1 MENTLN
7 RSVGCAIV
15 VPFAFDRST
24 TIHMGTD
31 RLVPEGMIRVE
42 RDFDSTLDCVDEA
55 ESLILETASRS
66 GFDEDDQHHISMAAR
81 ECLVNA
87 VVHGN
92 RYNANKKVHVEV
104 EGSPERMRIVI
115 RDQGEGFELNE
126 LPDPLAEEN
135 LLRHS
140 GRGIFLIRAFMDE
153 FNVRKVSP
161 HGTEVTLV
169 KERGRNED
177 K

>member
-1 MENTLN
+1 
-7 RSVGCAIV
+7 
-15 VPFAFDRST
+15 
-24 TIHMGTD
+24 MGTE
-31 RLVPEGMIRVE
+31 REGAVKIE
-42 RDFDSTLDCVDEA
+42 RAFDSTLESVDEA
-55 ESLILETASRS
+55 EALILDTAGKA
-66 GFDEDDQHHISMAAR
+66 GFDEDEQHHISMAAR

-92 RYNANKKVHVEV
+92 RYSSHKKVHVMIEA
-104 EGSPERMRIVI
+104 SSDRIKIVI
-115 RDQGEGFELNE
+115 TDEGEGFDLSD

-153 FNVRKVSP
+153 LSMRKISP

>member
-1 MENTLN
+1 
-7 RSVGCAIV
+7 
-15 VPFAFDRST
+15 
-24 TIHMGTD
+24 MGTD
-31 RLVPEGMIRVE
+31 QGGAVKVE
-42 RDFDSTLDCVDEA
+42 RAFDSTLECVDDAEA
-55 ESLILETASRS
+55 VILDAAAKA

-92 RYNANKKVHVEV
+92 RYSLLKKVHLSIDA
-104 EGSPERMRIVI
+104 SPDRIRIVI
-115 RDQGEGFELNE
+115 TDEGEGFDLSD

-135 LLRHS
+135 ILRHS

-169 KERGRNED
+169 KLRGRNEHSER
-177 K
+177 

>member
-1 MENTLN
+1 MK
-7 RSVGCAIV
+7 I
-15 VPFAFDRST
+15 
-24 TIHMGTD
+24 
-31 RLVPEGMIRVE
+31 E
-42 RDFDSTLDCVDEA
+42 RAFDSTLECVDDAEA
-55 ESLILETASRS
+55 MILEAAERA

-92 RYNANKKVHVEV
+92 RYSARKKVHVTV
-104 EGSPERMRIVI
+104 ETSSDRIRIVI
-115 RDQGEGFELNE
+115 TDEGEGFDLSD

-140 GRGIFLIRAFMDE
+140 GRGIFLIRAFMSE
-153 FNVRKVSP
+153 FNMRKISP

-169 KERGRNED
+169 KERGRNEET
-177 K
+177 

>member
-1 MENTLN
+1 
-7 RSVGCAIV
+7 
-15 VPFAFDRST
+15 
-24 TIHMGTD
+24 MGTE
-31 RLVPEGMIRVE
+31 RERVVKTE
-42 RDFDSTLDCVDEA
+42 RAFESTLESVDEA
-55 ESLILETASRS
+55 EAMILEAAEAA

-92 RYNANKKVHVEV
+92 RYSAHKRVHVSIET
-104 EGSPERMRIVI
+104 SSDRIKVVI
-115 RDQGEGFELNE
+115 RDEGEGFDLGD

-153 FNVRKVSP
+153 FDMRKVSP

>member
-1 MENTLN
+1 
-7 RSVGCAIV
+7 
-15 VPFAFDRST
+15 
-24 TIHMGTD
+24 
-31 RLVPEGMIRVE
+31 
-42 RDFDSTLDCVDEA
+42 VDEA
-55 ESLILETASRS
+55 EGMILDAAARA
-66 GFDEDDQHHISMAAR
+66 GFDEDEQHHISMAAR

-92 RYNANKKVHVEV
+92 RYNAHKKVRVVIETTADKIK
-104 EGSPERMRIVI
+104 IVI
-115 RDQGEGFELNE
+115 TDEGQGFDLSD

-153 FNVRKVSP
+153 FTMRKISP

>member
-1 MENTLN
+1 
-7 RSVGCAIV
+7 V
-15 VPFAFDRST
+15 VPFAFDGPTSKRMDT
-24 TIHMGTD
+24 KRD
-31 RLVPEGMIRVE
+31 RVVPEGVVPPDAVKVE
-42 RDFDSTLDCVDEA
+42 RVFDSTLESVDEA
-55 ESLILETASRS
+55 EAMILDVAVKN
-66 GFDEDDQHHISMAAR
+66 GFHEDEQHHISMAVR

-92 RYNANKKVHVEV
+92 RYNANKKVRVEV
-104 EGSPERMRIVI
+104 DGSPERLRIAVT
-115 RDQGEGFELNE
+115 DEGEGFELTD

-153 FNVRKVSP
+153 VSMRKLSP
-161 HGTEVTLV
+161 HGTEVVLV

>member
-1 MENTLN
+1 
-7 RSVGCAIV
+7 
-15 VPFAFDRST
+15 
-24 TIHMGTD
+24 MGTE
-31 RLVPEGMIRVE
+31 REGAVKIE
-42 RDFDSTLDCVDEA
+42 RAFDSTLESVDEA
-55 ESLILETASRS
+55 EALILESAANA
-66 GFDEDDQHHISMAAR
+66 GFDEDEQHHISMAAR

-92 RYNANKKVHVEV
+92 RYSAHKKVHLVIET
-104 EGSPERMRIVI
+104 SSDRIRI
-115 RDQGEGFELNE
+115 LITDEGEGFDLTE

-140 GRGIFLIRAFMDE
+140 GRGIFLIRAFMDDLQM
-153 FNVRKVSP
+153 RKVSP

-169 KERGRNED
+169 KIRGRNED

>member
-1 MENTLN
+1 
-7 RSVGCAIV
+7 VKI
-15 VPFAFDRST
+15 DRA
-24 TIHMGTD
+24 
-31 RLVPEGMIRVE
+31 
-42 RDFDSTLDCVDEA
+42 FDSTLESVDEA
-55 ESLILETASRS
+55 EALILETAATA
-66 GFDEDDQHHISMAAR
+66 GFDEDEQHHISMAAR

-92 RYNANKKVHVEV
+92 RYSAHKKVHVAIETT
-104 EGSPERMRIVI
+104 SERIKIVI
-115 RDQGEGFELNE
+115 TDEGEGFDLSD

-153 FNVRKVSP
+153 LSMRKISP

>member
-1 MENTLN
+1 MATEE
-7 RSVGCAIV
+7 RGAVK
-15 VPFAFDRST
+15 
-24 TIHMGTD
+24 
-31 RLVPEGMIRVE
+31 VE
-42 RDFDSTLDCVDEA
+42 RAFDSTLECVDDAEA
-55 ESLILETASRS
+55 LILEAAAKA

-92 RYNANKKVHVEV
+92 RYSSLKKVYVNIDAAND
-104 EGSPERMRIVI
+104 RLRIVI
-115 RDQGEGFELNE
+115 RDEGEGFDLSD

-153 FNVRKVSP
+153 FNVRKLSP

>member
-1 MENTLN
+1 
-7 RSVGCAIV
+7 
-15 VPFAFDRST
+15 
-24 TIHMGTD
+24 MGTD
-31 RLVPEGMIRVE
+31 RQGAVKIE
-42 RDFDSTLDCVDEA
+42 RAFDSTLESVDEA
-55 ESLILETASRS
+55 EAMILDAAAKA
-66 GFDEDDQHHISMAAR
+66 GFDEDEQHHISMAAR

-92 RYNANKKVHVEV
+92 RYSAKKKVHLTVEASAEQIRV
-104 EGSPERMRIVI
+104 VI
-115 RDQGEGFELNE
+115 RDEGEGFDLTD

-135 LLRHS
+135 ILRHS

-153 FNVRKVSP
+153 FNMRKISP

>member
-1 MENTLN
+1 
-7 RSVGCAIV
+7 
-15 VPFAFDRST
+15 
-24 TIHMGTD
+24 MGIE
-31 RLVPEGMIRVE
+31 REGAVKIE
-42 RDFDSTLDCVDEA
+42 RAFDSTLESVDEA
-55 ESLILETASRS
+55 EALILDAAGKA
-66 GFDEDDQHHISMAAR
+66 GFDEDEQHHISMAAR

-92 RYNANKKVHVEV
+92 RYSAHKKVHVVIE
-104 EGSPERMRIVI
+104 SLPDHIRIVI
-115 RDQGEGFELNE
+115 TDEGEGFDLSE

-140 GRGIFLIRAFMDE
+140 GRGLFLIRAFMDE
-153 FNVRKVSP
+153 LSVRRISP

-169 KERGRNED
+169 KIRGRNED

>member
-1 MENTLN
+1 
-7 RSVGCAIV
+7 
-15 VPFAFDRST
+15 
-24 TIHMGTD
+24 MGTD
-31 RLVPEGMIRVE
+31 QEGAVTVE
-42 RDFDSTLDCVDEA
+42 RAFESTLESVDEA
-55 ESLILETASRS
+55 EGIIIDAAARA
-66 GFDEDDQHHISMAAR
+66 GFDEDEQHHISMAAR

-92 RYNANKKVHVEV
+92 RYSGHKKVHVAIETTA
-104 EGSPERMRIVI
+104 ERIKIVI
-115 RDQGEGFELNE
+115 RDEGQGFDLSD

-153 FNVRKVSP
+153 FDMRKVAP

>member
-1 MENTLN
+1 
-7 RSVGCAIV
+7 
-15 VPFAFDRST
+15 
-24 TIHMGTD
+24 MGTEKQGA
-31 RLVPEGMIRVE
+31 VKVE
-42 RDFDSTLDCVDEA
+42 RAFDSTLECVDDAEA
-55 ESLILETASRS
+55 LILDAAAKA
-66 GFDEDDQHHISMAAR
+66 GFEEDDQHHISMAAR

-92 RYNANKKVHVEV
+92 RYSLHKKVHVAIEAAAD
-104 EGSPERMRIVI
+104 RIRIVI
-115 RDQGEGFELNE
+115 RDEGEGFDLSD
-126 LPDPLAEEN
+126 LPDPLADEN

-169 KERGRNED
+169 KVRGRNEE

>member
-1 MENTLN
+1 
-7 RSVGCAIV
+7 
-15 VPFAFDRST
+15 
-24 TIHMGTD
+24 MGTE
-31 RLVPEGMIRVE
+31 REGAEKVE
-42 RDFDSTLDCVDEA
+42 RAFESTLESVDEA
-55 ESLILETASRS
+55 EGMIIEAASRA
-66 GFDEDDQHHISMAAR
+66 GFDEDEQHHISMAAR

-92 RYNANKKVHVEV
+92 RYNAHKKVHVTIETT
-104 EGSPERMRIVI
+104 SDKIKIVI
-115 RDQGEGFELNE
+115 RDEGLGFDLSE

-140 GRGIFLIRAFMDE
+140 GRGIFLIRAFMDD
-153 FNVRKVSP
+153 FTMRKTIP

>member
-1 MENTLN
+1 
-7 RSVGCAIV
+7 
-15 VPFAFDRST
+15 
-24 TIHMGTD
+24 MGTEREGAVKID
-31 RLVPEGMIRVE
+31 RAFE
-42 RDFDSTLDCVDEA
+42 STLESVDEA
-55 ESLILETASRS
+55 EALILDAAAKA
-66 GFDEDDQHHISMAAR
+66 GFDEDEQHHISMAAR

-92 RYNANKKVHVEV
+92 RYSAHKKVHLQIET
-104 EGSPERMRIVI
+104 SSDRIKIVI
-115 RDQGEGFELNE
+115 TDEGEGFDLSE

-140 GRGIFLIRAFMDE
+140 GRGIFLIRAFMDDLQM
-153 FNVRKVSP
+153 RKVSP

>member
-1 MENTLN
+1 
-7 RSVGCAIV
+7 
-15 VPFAFDRST
+15 
-24 TIHMGTD
+24 MGTD
-31 RLVPEGMIRVE
+31 REDAVKIDRS
-42 RDFDSTLDCVDEA
+42 FDSTLECVDEA
-55 ESLILETASRS
+55 ETLILDAAGKA
-66 GFDEDDQHHISMAAR
+66 GFDEDEQHHISMAAR

-92 RYNANKKVHVEV
+92 RYSAHKKVHVVIE
-104 EGSPERMRIVI
+104 SSSERIRIVI
-115 RDQGEGFELNE
+115 TDEGEGFDLSE

-140 GRGIFLIRAFMDE
+140 GRGIFLIRAFMDSLT
-153 FNVRKVSP
+153 VRKVSP

>member
-1 MENTLN
+1 METEHGGALK
-7 RSVGCAIV
+7 
-15 VPFAFDRST
+15 
-24 TIHMGTD
+24 
-31 RLVPEGMIRVE
+31 VE
-42 RDFDSTLDCVDEA
+42 RTFESTLESVDEA
-55 ESLILETASRS
+55 EALIIDAAAKV
-66 GFDEDDQHHISMAAR
+66 GFDEDDQHHLSMAAR

-92 RYNANKKVHVEV
+92 RYSAHKSVHVVV
-104 EGSPERMRIVI
+104 EATPERIKVVI
-115 RDQGEGFELNE
+115 TDEGDGFDLSD

-140 GRGIFLIRAFMDE
+140 GRGIFLIRAFMDD
-153 FNVRKVSP
+153 FTMRKISP
-161 HGTEVTLV
+161 HGTEVTLI

>member
-1 MENTLN
+1 MT
-7 RSVGCAIV
+7 
-15 VPFAFDRST
+15 
-24 TIHMGTD
+24 
-31 RLVPEGMIRVE
+31 VE
-42 RDFDSTLDCVDEA
+42 RAYDSTLESVDEA
-55 ESLILETASRS
+55 ESLILEMAAKA

-92 RYNANKKVHVEV
+92 RYNLHKKVRVRIEAP
-104 EGSPERMRIVI
+104 PERI
-115 RDQGEGFELNE
+115 RVTITDEGEGFDLSD

-140 GRGIFLIRAFMDE
+140 GRGIFLIRAFMDD
-153 FNVRKVSP
+153 FTMRKVEP

-169 KERGRNED
+169 KERRRNED

>member
-1 MENTLN
+1 
-7 RSVGCAIV
+7 
-15 VPFAFDRST
+15 
-24 TIHMGTD
+24 MGTEKGS
-31 RLVPEGMIRVE
+31 VVKVE
-42 RDFDSTLDCVDEA
+42 RAFDSTLECVDDAEA
-55 ESLILETASRS
+55 LIIEAASKA

-92 RYNANKKVHVEV
+92 RYSSLKKVHVTIEATQD
-104 EGSPERMRIVI
+104 RIRIVI
-115 RDQGEGFELNE
+115 RDEGEGFDLSD

-153 FNVRKVSP
+153 FSVRKVSP

-169 KERGRNED
+169 KERGRNEE

>member
-1 MENTLN
+1 
-7 RSVGCAIV
+7 
-15 VPFAFDRST
+15 
-24 TIHMGTD
+24 MGTE
-31 RLVPEGMIRVE
+31 REGAAKVE
-42 RDFDSTLDCVDEA
+42 RAFESTLESVDEA
-55 ESLILETASRS
+55 EGMIIEAAARA
-66 GFDEDDQHHISMAAR
+66 GFDEDEQHHISMAAR

-92 RYNANKKVHVEV
+92 RYNVHKKVHVAIETTADKIRITITD
-104 EGSPERMRIVI
+104 EG
-115 RDQGEGFELNE
+115 QGFDLSE

-140 GRGIFLIRAFMDE
+140 GRGIFLIRAFMDD
-153 FNVRKVSP
+153 FTMRKVSP

>member
-1 MENTLN
+1 
-7 RSVGCAIV
+7 
-15 VPFAFDRST
+15 
-24 TIHMGTD
+24 
-31 RLVPEGMIRVE
+31 
-42 RDFDSTLDCVDEA
+42 
-55 ESLILETASRS
+55 
-66 GFDEDDQHHISMAAR
+66 
-81 ECLVNA
+81 
-87 VVHGN
+87 
-92 RYNANKKVHVEV
+92 VHVAIETT
-104 EGSPERMRIVI
+104 SERIKIVI
-115 RDQGEGFELNE
+115 TDEGEGFDLSD

-153 FNVRKVSP
+153 LSMRKISP